1 MGGPAGVLS
10 AIERALDER
19 IRFTIGNAGSIG
31 AFAQELID
39 YVDGV
44 VKAQRPF
51 TERFSFGPLAI
62 ELSIVGDV
70 FRRRMTT
77 AIGFA
82 RLPGAEHSGTAW
94 RIAGIDGVA
103 AGVGPPPQ
111 TKLTTREAEQAQR
124 ILPHAERK
132 LMVRYDPNALTWRLL
147 SLHKR
152 LGSIWTA
159 DAARI
164 PDWEDAAPFRDLF
177 HWMTL
182 PTDYFLAHAAAIG
195 IGKAGVL
202 LIGPG
207 GSGKSTTAAA
217 AALRGLR
224 IAGDDFILVDP
235 QPAQAYALYDCIKL
249 SIDSVERFPQLRAE
263 IVNPVHGPVEKG
275 RIHLYRN
282 RPLAFARSLPITAAI
297 LPRVTGQSMTTI
309 APATASDGVRAL
321 VPSTIFL
328 VDGGE
333 AETMRKAS
341 SFLRKLPLYH
351 CNLGTDPFEA
361 MDTISAFIGD
371 LVR

>member
-10 AIERALDER
+10 AIERGLDGH
-19 IRFTIGNAGSIG
+19 ISPATPDAGSIG
-31 AFAQELID
+31 AVANGLID
-39 YVDGV
+39 YLDDV
-44 VKAQRPF
+44 VKAQRPLI
-51 TERFSFGPLAI
+51 ERFSFGPLATD
-62 ELSIVGDV
+62 LSIVGDV
-70 FRRRMTT
+70 FRRRLTT

-82 RLPGAEHSGTAW
+82 RFPGAEHSGATW
-94 RIAGIDGVA
+94 RIVGIDGA
-103 AGVGPPPQ
+103 ACGVGPPPQ
-111 TKLTTREAEQAQR
+111 MNLTTREAGHAKR
-124 ILPHAERK
+124 ITPHAGRK
-132 LMVRYDPNALTWRLL
+132 LMVRHDPNSLTWRAL
-147 SLHKR
+147 SLQKR
-152 LGSIWTA
+152 LAAIWTA
-159 DAARI
+159 NAAQI

-182 PTDYFLAHAAAIG
+182 PTDCFLAHAAAIG
-195 IGKAGVL
+195 IGKAGAL

-217 AALRGLR
+217 AVLRGLK

-235 QPAQAYALYDCIKL
+235 RPARAYALYDCIKL
-249 SIDSVERFPQLRAE
+249 NIDSAERFPELKAE
-263 IVNPVHGPVEKG
+263 IVNPVRGPVEKG
-275 RIHLYRN
+275 RIHLYRS

-297 LPRVTGQSMTTI
+297 LPRVAGQPTTTI
-309 APATASDGVRAL
+309 VPATASDGVRAL

-333 AETMRKAS
+333 AETMGKAS

-361 MDTISAFIGD
+361 MDTISAFISD